1 MTIQELMRDVGC
13 EKWPERWGTLYDG
26 VLADFEA
33 NGCPYLT
40 DAYYDE
46 TAEKYGVFAENLA
59 LYKEA
64 AAAVAQNRPLSILFA
79 LYARALEDREY
90 AYTDTLACKLPKSPK
105 GTHDLALDMLE
116 ALLIFTEIPY
126 CYEVLKA
133 RGFSEEY
140 IRFTLSK
147 IEFGVADYENRY
159 GAPGYELLYWNQ
171 LIIDGKLFRVGR
183 LELELRDNCPAG
195 VSVFEN
201 GKGERVMLADGV
213 KLHKSGY
220 ALGTIFYEDETD
232 AWEAVIEETEDT
244 FTGHPFDGKGFV
256 LRDTRTLKKSEWRR
270 ILSPKDKVIS
280 IHIPADG
287 KLDHAAVRATYAE
300 MKKFLATYFPDFAY
314 RAFYCGSWLL
324 DTTLEELLGS
334 NSNIVLFGKD
344 FARTVALDTGYGVFR
359 FAFRVAG
366 KPGTDYPFSDLPEH
380 TRLLKA
386 IKTHYQNGRGIY
398 ALGGVFFPSDIA

>member
-1 MTIQELMRDVGC
+1 MTIQELMKDAGC
-13 EKWPERWGTLYDG
+13 DAWPERWHTLYDG

-64 AAAVAQNRPLSILFA
+64 ATAVAKRHPLAILFA

-90 AYTDTLACKLPKSPK
+90 AYTETLACKLPKSPK

-133 RGFSEEY
+133 RGLPEDY

-147 IEFGVADYENRY
+147 LEFGVADYRDRY

-195 VSVFEN
+195 ASVFANES
-201 GKGERVMLADGV
+201 GERVMLADGV

-220 ALGTIFYEDETD
+220 A
-232 AWEAVIEETEDT
+232 
-244 FTGHPFDGKGFV
+244 
-256 LRDTRTLKKSEWRR
+256 
-270 ILSPKDKVIS
+270 
-280 IHIPADG
+280 
-287 KLDHAAVRATYAE
+287 
-300 MKKFLATYFPDFAY
+300 
-314 RAFYCGSWLL
+314 
-324 DTTLEELLGS
+324 
-334 NSNIVLFGKD
+334 
-344 FARTVALDTGYGVFR
+344 
-359 FAFRVAG
+359 
-366 KPGTDYPFSDLPEH
+366 
-380 TRLLKA
+380 
-386 IKTHYQNGRGIY
+386 
-398 ALGGVFFPSDIA
+398 